1 MSHPTLNKRTATI
14 INVVALLTIGIIIF
28 FKITVNSENNITKE
42 IEIIE
47 KPWLL
52 VKLQPWNN

>member
-1 MSHPTLNKRTATI
+1 MGHPTLDKRTATI
-14 INVVALLTIGIIIF
+14 INVVALLTIGILIF
-28 FKITVNSENNITKE
+28 YKITVNSENNITKE

>member
-1 MSHPTLNKRTATI
+1 MGHPTLDKRTATI

>member
-1 MSHPTLNKRTATI
+1 MGHPTLDKRTATI

-47 KPWLL
+47 KPRLL
-52 VKLQPWNN
+52 VKLQP

>member
-1 MSHPTLNKRTATI
+1 MGHPTLDIRTATI

>member
-14 INVVALLTIGIIIF
+14 INVVALLTIVILIF
-28 FKITVNSENNITKE
+28 YKITVNSENNITKE

-47 KPWLL
+47 KP
-52 VKLQPWNN
+52 

>member
-14 INVVALLTIGIIIF
+14 INVVALLTIGILIF
-28 FKITVNSENNITKE
+28 YKITVNSENNITKE

-47 KPWLL
+47 KPRLL
-52 VKLQPWNN
+52 VRLQPWNN

>member
-1 MSHPTLNKRTATI
+1 MGHPTLDIRTATI
-14 INVVALLTIGIIIF
+14 INVVALLTIGILIF